1 MSAGRLDFTLG
12 LETAGAMANLAA
24 FARHLA
30 GMAFAAVGVGSAF
43 AAMESAISK
52 GGALF
57 DLSRRTGASV
67 QTLYQM
73 QFALKQIGESADG
86 AALLLSKMQ
95 RIAGSAEGRD
105 KLRALGLGA
114 SAGIGDVAAA
124 LGRLN
129 PNAQAAAAF
138 DLFGREGAQTM
149 LAIARSA
156 QDFRDAMGDAAADS
170 EVWAKNAERFDAFGD
185 KIEALKEHVGTF
197 FAEVAGG
204 IYDLVAVA
212 TAAINEGRYFELLA
226 AGFAGAFDYI
236 ANLWEATVWGMA
248 AALDEWLAGVSAKF
262 KILGAVIGAMPG
274 GAVLGSTI
282 GAVGKVDW
290 AGGAKLG
297 RTLQDAALAR
307 TSSAFDPF
315 KALWKE
321 FLPDRAV
328 AGRRGGGGADYTP
341 KSEKES
347 KRPEVSDLEK
357 MGFVFDSGSNPVVD
371 FTRRTAQ
378 ATERTAKAVEKLA
391 TNRGGA
397 GLVND

>member
-204 IYDLVAVA
+204 IYDL
-212 TAAINEGRYFELLA
+212 
-226 AGFAGAFDYI
+226 
-236 ANLWEATVWGMA
+236 
-248 AALDEWLAGVSAKF
+248 
-262 KILGAVIGAMPG
+262 
-274 GAVLGSTI
+274 
-282 GAVGKVDW
+282 
-290 AGGAKLG
+290 
-297 RTLQDAALAR
+297 
-307 TSSAFDPF
+307 
-315 KALWKE
+315 
-321 FLPDRAV
+321 DR
-328 AGRRGGGGADYTP
+328 
-341 KSEKES
+341 KS
-347 KRPEVSDLEK
+347 
-357 MGFVFDSGSNPVVD
+357 VV
-371 FTRRTAQ
+371 
-378 ATERTAKAVEKLA
+378 
-391 TNRGGA
+391 
-397 GLVND
+397 